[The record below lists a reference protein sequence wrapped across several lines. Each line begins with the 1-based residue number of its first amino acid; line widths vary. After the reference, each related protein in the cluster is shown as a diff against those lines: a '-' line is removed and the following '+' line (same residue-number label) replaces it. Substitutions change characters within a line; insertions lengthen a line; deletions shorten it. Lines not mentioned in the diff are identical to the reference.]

1 MVQSFYKN
9 LFVEEHEA
17 EKCPNS
23 DKEHAKNILGL
34 RKGEEFLIWILHKIM
49 YKFVLNLFVY
59 YYNTFL
65 QTSEAVNSIKRTCA
79 SGWFCT
85 NRK

>member
-1 MVQSFYKN
+1 M
-9 LFVEEHEA
+9 EEYEA

-49 YKFVLNLFVY
+49 EIICFAAN
-59 YYNTFL
+59 FL
-65 QTSEAVNSIKRTCA
+65 QCNTTFSAVHVQVCFKS
-79 SGWFCT
+79 FCLLL
-85 NRK
+85 